1 MRWTVLVAGL
11 ALAAPAPAVA
21 SGGGLGGTYAG
32 RGASAPGGEFTYVAM
47 PGQGAR
53 TVIQQVRRAGGEIP
67 RWRDLKGRYGV
78 PAAAYDGSTTGLSA
92 DGRTLVLVELAST
105 YPPDRTRLLVLD
117 APTLRHRTLLD
128 LPGYSSV
135 DAVSPDGRWIYLV
148 RYTAPLR
155 DINRYEVV
163 AYDLLNPGAPEP
175 IVDPEEPD
183 EQMGGMPLSR
193 AVSPDGRFV
202 YTLYGAEEPFIHAL
216 DTEGRTAKCIDLPQF
231 AGQDIS
237 SLRIGLVD
245 GEVRLMRGA
254 KTVAVVAKG
263 ARVAAV
269 VPARAPVP
277 RGGSN
282 TPWALAAIPAALLL
296 AWTARAWWRRRVRA
310 AL

>member
-1 MRWTVLVAGL
+1 
-11 ALAAPAPAVA
+11 
-21 SGGGLGGTYAG
+21 
-32 RGASAPGGEFTYVAM
+32 M
-47 PGQGAR
+47 PGRGAR

-117 APTLRHRTLLD
+117 APTLRHRTRLN
-128 LPGYSSV
+128 LPGYYSV

-263 ARVAAV
+263 ARVAASCRRGRGAAGRVEHAVGARGDPGRAAARVDRAGV
-269 VPARAPVP
+269 VAAAGARGAVRRLRQPGRAVVHQP
-277 RGGSN
+277 RGN
-282 TPWALAAIPAALLL
+282 
-296 AWTARAWWRRRVRA
+296 RVEG
-310 AL
+310 LST